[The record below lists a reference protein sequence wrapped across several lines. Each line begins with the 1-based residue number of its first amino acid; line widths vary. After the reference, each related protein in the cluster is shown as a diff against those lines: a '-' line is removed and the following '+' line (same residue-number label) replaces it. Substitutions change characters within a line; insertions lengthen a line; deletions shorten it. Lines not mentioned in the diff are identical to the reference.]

1 MNRYLEV
8 ALFPGVLI
16 LLGITWLLPDG
27 QPVWLIVAAVL
38 DLLLPAVLIWYLI
51 RRRKTRPSPQEGEA
65 KRTYTWQYW
74 TYRVLFTLAAAC
86 YLIGG
91 LVNLILNFA
100 GADTGWCIWLF
111 VAGLAAAVISLP
123 LALWDEAIDPAE
135 M

>member
-38 DLLLPAVLIWYLI
+38 DLLLLAVLIWYLI

-123 LALWDEAIDPAE
+123 LALWDEAIDPA
-135 M
+135 

>member
-38 DLLLPAVLIWYLI
+38 DLLLLAVLVWYLI

-91 LVNLILNFA
+91 LANLILNFA

>member
-38 DLLLPAVLIWYLI
+38 DLLLLAVLIWYLI
-51 RRRKTRPSPQEGEA
+51 RRRKTRPSPPEGEA

-100 GADTGWCIWLF
+100 GADTGWCVWLF

>member
-16 LLGITWLLPDG
+16 LLGITWVLPDD
-27 QPVWLIVAAVL
+27 QLVWLIAAVVL
-38 DLLLPAVLIWYLI
+38 DLLLLAVLVWYLI
-51 RRRKTRPSPQEGEA
+51 RRRKTRRPAPEGES

-91 LVNLILNFA
+91 LVNLILDFA
-100 GADTGWCIWLF
+100 GADAGWCVWLF
-111 VAGLAAAVISLP
+111 VAGLVAAAISLP
-123 LALWDEAIDPAE
+123 LALLDEAIDPA
-135 M
+135 

>member
-38 DLLLPAVLIWYLI
+38 DLLLLAVLIWYLI
-51 RRRKTRPSPQEGEA
+51 RRRKTRPPAPEGEA